1 MASLHECCCCV
12 SPPPASVSPSEVTE
26 NGVKA
31 PARSPPVHHV
41 MEWDYQRSSSSRV
54 RKLSSSS
61 SSVQR
66 VHKKFSVLDSFDKD
80 DSVFVT
86 DQPSKVLVLYCGGT
100 IGMRSQQG
108 GMVVVDN
115 DLFLVLLAGM
125 VVVYEDRMK
134 VLGFGLVR
142 GLEILRTRT
151 CKTFSVSINC

>member
-1 MASLHECCCCV
+1 LIESLVCSQPDMQMASLHECCCCV
-12 SPPPASVSPSEVTE
+12 SPSPASSPTEVTE

-31 PARSPPVHHV
+31 PARAPPVQDV
-41 MEWDYQRSSSSRV
+41 MDWDYQHSSTSRV
-54 RKLSSSS
+54 RKLSSS

-108 GMVVVDN
+108 GMVDDD

-125 VVVYEDRMK
+125 L
-134 VLGFGLVR
+134 VLRLD
-142 GLEILRTRT
+142 
-151 CKTFSVSINC
+151 VSLKAE

>member
-1 MASLHECCCCV
+1 L
-12 SPPPASVSPSEVTE
+12 
-26 NGVKA
+26 
-31 PARSPPVHHV
+31 
-41 MEWDYQRSSSSRV
+41 
-54 RKLSSSS
+54 SSS

-108 GMVVVDN
+108 GMVDDD

-125 VVVYEDRMK
+125 L
-134 VLGFGLVR
+134 VLRLD
-142 GLEILRTRT
+142 
-151 CKTFSVSINC
+151 VSLKAE